1 MDDPTLWAGIWLAVA
16 ITFAGAEIMIAGSF
30 FLLPFAAGAVA
41 ASVASLFTA
50 PLVASWAVF
59 LVVSFIAFL
68 ALRPLSKR
76 LALKNP
82 EVEGV
87 GANRL
92 IGSAASVINAIPS
105 DPSKTGRVKIGSE
118 EWIANADGMEVP
130 AGTEVTVVEIRG
142 TQAIVQPR

>member
-30 FLLPFAAGAVA
+30 FLLPFAGGAVA
-41 ASVASLFTA
+41 AAVASLFAA
-50 PLVASWAVF
+50 PVVVSWAVF

-76 LALKNP
+76 LALKDP
-82 EVEGV
+82 DVGGV

-92 IGSAASVINAIPS
+92 IGSSASVIATIPS
-105 DPSKTGRVKIGSE
+105 DRSKTGRVRIGRE
-118 EWIANADGMEVP
+118 EWVANTEGVEIPEGA
-130 AGTEVTVVEIRG
+130 EVTVVEIRG
-142 TQAIVQPR
+142 TQAIVQPH